1 MYNIFSLLYSG
12 NKFLE
17 FISLSLLESLLYK
30 PNDSTIDKR
39 NRKDL
44 LLPSERMVNKEQ
56 SYCRLGSSEYH
67 DKIVTHMIHPCAQ
80 KKCIV
85 WNQKKKK
92 RGLMNYASNKGSKQK
107 NPSFE
112 GQKEKYERSWKHTYT
127 IQADIITLSLHEG
140 LQRQA
145 HQLGA
150 KGKQK
155 ISSISILWCIME
167 SRYFVKNK

>member
-1 MYNIFSLLYSG
+1 MYNIFSLLNSG

-44 LLPSERMVNKEQ
+44 HLPSERMVNKEQ
-56 SYCRLGSSEYH
+56 SYCRLGSSEYL

-85 WNQKKKK
+85 
-92 RGLMNYASNKGSKQK
+92 
-107 NPSFE
+107 
-112 GQKEKYERSWKHTYT
+112 
-127 IQADIITLSLHEG
+127 
-140 LQRQA
+140 
-145 HQLGA
+145 
-150 KGKQK
+150 
-155 ISSISILWCIME
+155 
-167 SRYFVKNK
+167 